1 MTSLEAALLY
11 YTLRFP
17 STPSEIDHW
26 MRFIDDHISDEIA
39 MGEPMM
45 NENFPGGQLADP
57 YATLVDDLTDR
68 VEVGILEFLMVFKTA
83 ILKNKIN
90 SC

>member
-1 MTSLEAALLY
+1 
-11 YTLRFP
+11 
-17 STPSEIDHW
+17 

-68 VEVGILEFLMVFKTA
+68 VEVGLFYPLLTLA
-83 ILKNKIN
+83 NAL
-90 SC
+90 

>member
-1 MTSLEAALLY
+1 
-11 YTLRFP
+11 
-17 STPSEIDHW
+17 
-26 MRFIDDHISDEIA
+26 

-68 VEVGILEFLMVFKTA
+68 VEVGLLYPIGTNIGYCFVKVLDRELQ
-83 ILKNKIN
+83 
-90 SC
+90 